1 MKSGDYNNQI
11 FKQLQEVIKKCD
23 DLSQEIK
30 DIKKQH
36 KVEIYE
42 LNKKHEK
49 ELNNSYC
56 NNEELNSLLE
66 RFSKKMYY
74 GMP

>member
-1 MKSGDYNNQI
+1 MKGGDYNNQV
-11 FKQLQEVIKKCD
+11 FKQLQEVMKKCD

-42 LNKKHEK
+42 LNQKHEQEINK
-49 ELNNSYC
+49 LNNKID
-56 NNEELNSLLE
+56 LLE
-66 RFSKKMYY
+66 K
-74 GMP
+74 

>member
-42 LNKKHEK
+42 Y
-49 ELNNSYC
+49 ST
-56 NNEELNSLLE
+56 
-66 RFSKKMYY
+66 F
-74 GMP
+74 